1 MEVIFRG
8 AEAVVEKII
17 WQGSSAISKIRN
29 KRSYRHPDL
38 EKRLVTERLRSES
51 RVIER
56 LLSD

>member
-8 AEAVVEKII
+8 AEADVEKIE
-17 WQGSSAISKIRN
+17 WQGSSAISKVRN

-38 EKRLVTERLRSES
+38 EKRLVTERVRSES

-56 LLSD
+56 LL